1 MTCAIFLLILLIWLP
16 SDGAKETHAAGSLLV
31 RVGIELE
38 DTCLDEEVRAR
49 LRHRNEA
56 LHLSTRDLH
65 PACRRHSERCD
76 PWLCHVTEADYYR
89 WACPSDTVVARFLHE

>member
-1 MTCAIFLLILLIWLP
+1 MKYAAFGLTALTWL
-16 SDGAKETHAAGSLLV
+16 SFDGAIETIAAGSPMV

-56 LHLSTRDLH
+56 LQLSTRDPH
-65 PACRRHSERCD
+65 PACRRHSERCN

-89 WACPSDTVVARFLHE
+89 